1 MRLNKVKKISIS
13 LIVISSLTVW
23 LVFSPHQK
31 ITKPE
36 LCIESHCF
44 DITIADTAKKQEQ
57 WLMFV
62 QDLPA
67 NSWMLFVFK
76 KEDKYT
82 FRMKNTLIPLDMIR
96 INQKNEIVDIQE
108 ATPCTTNICQTYPWK
123 EPASYVLEI
132 NKWLSKKRGI
142 SIGEKVSISY

>member
-1 MRLNKVKKISIS
+1 MRSDKKRRLGIS
-13 LIVISSLTVW
+13 LVVIGSLAFW

-36 LCIESHCF
+36 LCIGEYCI
-44 DITIADTAKKQEQ
+44 DIAIADTPQKQDQ

-62 QDLPA
+62 KHLPT
-67 NSWMLFVFK
+67 NSWMLFVFD
-76 KEDKYT
+76 KEDRYI
-82 FRMKNTLIPLDMIR
+82 FWMKNTLIPLDMIR
-96 INQKNEIVDIQE
+96 INKNNEIVDIQE
-108 ATPCTTNICQTYPWK
+108 AVPCTTDICQTYPWK

-142 SIGEKVSISY
+142 STWEKVRISY

>member
-1 MRLNKVKKISIS
+1 MRLNKKQKISIS

-36 LCIESHCF
+36 LCIKKHCF
-44 DITIADTAKKQEQ
+44 DISIANTAEKQEQ
-57 WLMFV
+57 GLMYIKYMP
-62 QDLPA
+62 Q
-67 NSWMLFVFK
+67 NSGMLFVFD
-76 KEDKYT
+76 KEDRYI
-82 FRMKNTLIPLDMIR
+82 FWMKNTLIPLDMIW
-96 INQKNEIVDIQE
+96 INKDNKIVDIQE
-108 ATPCTTNICQTYPWK
+108 ATPCITDICQTYAWK

-142 SIGEKVSISY
+142 STWEKVTISY